1 MAAHRMKT
9 PVQGILDQL
18 RELGGLTAVALTDRA
33 GHVVASAG
41 DDGAR
46 AALSRAVCT
55 LLARVESDGASGRA
69 LDELFEGREEY
80 DVRAREPGGMSL
92 LLRRVGDDWALAAIW
107 SGEGPLARVRS
118 FALEAATR
126 LEAVS

>member
-1 MAAHRMKT
+1 MAAHRAKT
-9 PVQGILDQL
+9 PVQGILEQL
-18 RELGGLTAVALTDRA
+18 RELGGLTAVALTDRG

-46 AALSRAVCT
+46 AALSRAVCA
-55 LLARVESDGASGRA
+55 LLARFESDGAAGRA
-69 LDELFEGREEY
+69 LDELFQEREEY
-80 DVRAREPGGMSL
+80 DVRARAPGGVHL
-92 LLRRVGDDWALAAIW
+92 LLRRVGEDWALAAIW
-107 SGEGPLARVRS
+107 GGDAPIARVRS